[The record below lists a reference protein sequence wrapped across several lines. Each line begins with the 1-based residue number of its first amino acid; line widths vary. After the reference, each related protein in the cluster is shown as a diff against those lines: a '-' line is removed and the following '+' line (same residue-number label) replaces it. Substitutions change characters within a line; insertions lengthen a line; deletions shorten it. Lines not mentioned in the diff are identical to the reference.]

1 METSIEPFPLLN
13 TSADRM
19 VDTTAARRRRKSSA
33 LGHDIRA
40 GDTGAPALASS
51 RQSLSAVDRPSPSPS
66 ISSASSTNNTAM
78 SSSSPA
84 EPSAQTAARR
94 ISKRRRARGLIAR
107 ARQAMIKRTYLLPA
121 VILSIFGF
129 LYALNPT
136 ESNPVHRFIFLSYRL
151 DHDSDHPLAP
161 SDPDTPVQYGK
172 GPRDIAFVAFYTVV
186 LSFTREY
193 IMQELIRPL
202 ARRAGLRSRAKQARF
217 MEQMYT
223 AVYFFFLGPAGM
235 YVMSKTPVWYYNT
248 AGMYENFPHRTH
260 AAGFKFYYLFQAAYW
275 AQQAIVLLLGMEK
288 PRKDFKE
295 LVGHH
300 IVSLALIA
308 LSYRFHFTYIG
319 LAVYITH
326 DISDLFLATSKLLN
340 YIDHPLTGPYFAI
353 FMFVWIYLRHY
364 INLRIIWSLLTEF
377 QTIGPFELNWATEQY
392 KCRISQVITLGL
404 LSFLQALNLFWLFFI
419 VRIAYRFLRDSKA
432 TDDRSDDEDDE
443 LEELDEDE
451 KKKLIEDDKKARV
464 SEKVNEKIAS
474 NGATR

>member
-1 METSIEPFPLLN
+1 MEGSVEPFPLLN
-13 TSADRM
+13 TSADPV

-33 LGHDIRA
+33 LGQDIRA

-66 ISSASSTNNTAM
+66 ISSASSSNNTAM
-78 SSSSPA
+78 TSSSPA

-94 ISKRRRARGLIAR
+94 ISKRRRARGLLAR

-121 VILSIFGF
+121 VILTIFGF

-151 DHDSDHPLAP
+151 DHGSGHPLAP
-161 SDPDTPVQYGK
+161 TDPDTPVQYGK
-172 GPRDIAFVAFYTVV
+172 GPRDIALVAFYTVV

-223 AVYFFFLGPAGM
+223 AIYFFFLGPAGM
-235 YVMSKTPVWYYNT
+235 Y
-248 AGMYENFPHRTH
+248 
-260 AAGFKFYYLFQAAYW
+260 
-275 AQQAIVLLLGMEK
+275 
-288 PRKDFKE
+288 
-295 LVGHH
+295 
-300 IVSLALIA
+300 
-308 LSYRFHFTYIG
+308 
-319 LAVYITH
+319 
-326 DISDLFLATSKLLN
+326 
-340 YIDHPLTGPYFAI
+340 
-353 FMFVWIYLRHY
+353 
-364 INLRIIWSLLTEF
+364 
-377 QTIGPFELNWATEQY
+377 Y

-432 TDDRSDDEDDE
+432 TDDRSEDEDDE

-451 KKKLIEDDKKARV
+451 KKKLIEEDKKARAANKV
-464 SEKVNEKIAS
+464 TEKTAT
-474 NGATR
+474 NGASR

>member
-1 METSIEPFPLLN
+1 MEGSVEPFPLLT
-13 TSADRM
+13 TSADPV

-33 LGHDIRA
+33 LGQDIRA

-66 ISSASSTNNTAM
+66 ISSASSSNNTAM
-78 SSSSPA
+78 TSSSPA

-94 ISKRRRARGLIAR
+94 ISKRRRARGLLAR

-121 VILSIFGF
+121 VILTIFGF

-151 DHDSDHPLAP
+151 DHASDHPLAP
-161 SDPDTPVQYGK
+161 TDPDTPVQYGK

-235 YVMSKTPVWYYNT
+235 Y
-248 AGMYENFPHRTH
+248 
-260 AAGFKFYYLFQAAYW
+260 
-275 AQQAIVLLLGMEK
+275 
-288 PRKDFKE
+288 E

-340 YIDHPLTGPYFAI
+340 YIDHPLTGPYFAV

-419 VRIAYRFLRDSKA
+419 IRIAYRFLRDSKA
-432 TDDRSDDEDDE
+432 TDDRSEDEDDE

-451 KKKLIEDDKKARV
+451 KKKLIEDDKKARA
-464 SEKVNEKIAS
+464 ENKVNEKTAA
-474 NGATR
+474 NGASR